1 MKILMIHNSGNVGKS
16 LITREVF
23 YQNFTSENKM
33 VLEIESRNASSSSF
47 NINVVR
53 IDFDKP
59 TALQDLTQYG
69 IIYDDYILDVGSS
82 EIKDFLQ
89 AIEQSRE
96 ILDEFDI
103 IIIPTIKDQKI
114 IPDTKKT
121 MMIMRLLGHEKKVQV
136 LFNRITNPSTIGED
150 FESLF
155 SWAKKE
161 KFSLSPSLY
170 LSDYTESTNDL
181 IKHKRLSSEVL
192 KDTTDYRALAIRYH
206 QEGDT
211 LKSRKASNA
220 LLTQRIA
227 KSLHTDAVTLFEKFK
242 TIVETST

>member
-1 MKILMIHNSGNVGKS
+1 MIHNSGNVGKS
-16 LITREVF
+16 LATREVF
-23 YQNFTSENKM
+23 YQNFDGDNKM
-33 VLEIESRNASSSSF
+33 VLEIESRNASSSNF
-47 NINVVR
+47 NMQVVR

-82 EIKDFLQ
+82 EIKDFLS
-89 AIEQSRE
+89 AIEKTKE
-96 ILDEFDI
+96 ILDEFDLI
-103 IIIPTIKDQKI
+103 IVPTIKDQKI

-121 MMIMRLLGHEKKVQV
+121 MMIIRLLGYEEKLQV
-136 LFNRITNPSTIGED
+136 LFNRITNPSTIEED

-161 KFSLSPSLY
+161 KFNLNHNLY

-181 IKHKRLSSEVL
+181 IRQKMLSSEIL
-192 KDTTDYRALAIRYH
+192 EDKTDYRELSIKYH
-206 QEGDT
+206 QDGDAE
-211 LKSRKASNA
+211 KSRKASNA

-227 KSLHTDAVTLFEKFK
+227 KSLNTDAKILYKKFK
-242 TIVETST
+242 HIAKGAA

>member
-1 MKILMIHNSGNVGKS
+1 MIHNSGNVGKS

-23 YQNFTSENKM
+23 YQNFAGDNKM

-47 NINVVR
+47 NMQVVR
-53 IDFDKP
+53 IDFEKP

-82 EIKDFLQ
+82 EIKEFLH
-89 AIEQSRE
+89 AIEKSRE

-103 IIIPTIKDQKI
+103 IVVPTIKDQKI

-121 MMIMRLLGHEKKVQV
+121 MMIIRLLGYEEKLQV
-136 LFNRITNPSTIGED
+136 LFNRVTNPSTIEED

-155 SWAKKE
+155 GWAKKE
-161 KFSLSPSLY
+161 KFSLNPHLY

-181 IKHKRLSSEVL
+181 IKQKLLSSEIIN
-192 KDTTDYRALAIRYH
+192 DTTDYRALAIKYH
-206 QEGDT
+206 QEGENEN
-211 LKSRKASNA
+211 SRKASNA

-227 KSLHTDAVTLFEKFK
+227 KSLYSDAKVLYEKCK
-242 TIVETST
+242 QIVEK

>member
-1 MKILMIHNSGNVGKS
+1 MKILIMHNSGNVGKS

-23 YQNFTSENKM
+23 YQNFDGENKM
-33 VLEIESRNASSSSF
+33 VLEIESRNASSSNF
-47 NINVVR
+47 NMNVVR

-82 EIKDFLQ
+82 EIKDFLA
-89 AIEQSRE
+89 AIETTKE
-96 ILDEFDI
+96 ILDEFDLI
-103 IIIPTIKDQKI
+103 IVPTIKDQKI

-121 MMIMRLLGHEKKVQV
+121 MMVIRLLGFEHKMQV
-136 LFNRITNPSTIGED
+136 LFNRVTNPSTIEED

-155 SWAKKE
+155 NWAKKE
-161 KFSLSPSLY
+161 KFVLNPNLY
-170 LSDYTESTNDL
+170 LANYTESTNDL
-181 IKHKRLSSEVL
+181 IRHKLLSSEL
-192 KDTTDYRALAIRYH
+192 LQDETDYRALAIQYH

-211 LKSRKASNA
+211 EKSRLASNR

-227 KSLHTDAVTLFEKFK
+227 KSLNTDAKALYLKFK
-242 TIVETST
+242 QLVEEAA